1 MRRIYFDYQA
11 STPVRPEVFEAMR
24 PWFTEHFGSTSS
36 FHQEGLAA
44 RKALTQAREQFAAM
58 LHVETPESILFTSG
72 GTEAVN
78 LAIKGA
84 ALAGKRLGNHVI
96 YSAAEHPAVTGSIQ
110 WLETQGFTTTKVPV
124 QGDGRID
131 PAAIRAAITEETIL
145 ICLHHTNFDLGT
157 VQPVKEIGAIAAER
171 GITVFLDANFSGGWL
186 PLDVTDLGVHLVS
199 LSPQRFYGPKGVG
212 VLFRHRRTPLTNI
225 LHGGVQ
231 EDGRRPGTEN
241 LPAIVGAGV
250 AAELA
255 IKEQPARAAHVSALQ
270 AKLWAG
276 LMGKVPQLA
285 FNGPLP
291 GPLRHPANI
300 HFSLEGIEGEAV
312 VLRCDLKGIALH
324 SGTACA
330 TKALKTSPA
339 LAAIGQA
346 PALAKGALLLSL
358 GMDNTEEDITRFL
371 DLFPPIVAEL
381 RAMLPGS

>member
-11 STPVRPEVFEAMR
+11 STPVRAEVFEAMR
-24 PWFTEHFGSTSS
+24 PWLTEHFGSTSS

-44 RKALTQAREQFAAM
+44 RKALTHARQQFAGM
-58 LHVETPESILFTSG
+58 LHTDTPESILLTSG

-84 ALAGKRLGNHVI
+84 ALAGKRLGNHLI
-96 YSAAEHPAVTGSIQ
+96 YSAAEHPAVTASIQ
-110 WLETQGFTTTKVPV
+110 WLETQGFTATKVPV

-131 PAAIRAAITEETIL
+131 PAVIRAAITDETIL
-145 ICLHHTNFDLGT
+145 ICLHHTNFDFGT

-212 VLFRHRRTPLTNI
+212 VLYRHRRTPLTNI

-255 IKEQPARAAHVSALQ
+255 IKEQPARAAHVAKLQ

-276 LMGKVPQLA
+276 LASKVPQLT
-285 FNGPLP
+285 FNGPAP
-291 GPLRHPANI
+291 GLLRHPANI

-346 PALAKGALLLSL
+346 PALTKGALLLSL
-358 GMDNTEEDITRFL
+358 GMDNTEEDVTRFL

-381 RAMLPGS
+381 RAMLPNP

>member
-11 STPVRPEVFEAMR
+11 STPVRAEVFEAMR

-58 LHVETPESILFTSG
+58 LHTDTPESILFTSG
-72 GTEAVN
+72 GTETVN

-96 YSAAEHPAVTGSIQ
+96 YTAAEHPAVTGSIQ
-110 WLETQGFTTTKVPV
+110 WLEAQGFTTTKVPV

-131 PAAIRAAITEETIL
+131 PAAIRAAITDETIL

-186 PLDVTDLGVHLVS
+186 PLDVADLGVQLVS

-212 VLFRHRRTPLTNI
+212 VLYRHRRTPLTNI

-241 LPAIVGAGV
+241 LPAIVGAGI

-255 IKEQPARAAHVSALQ
+255 SEEQPARAAHVSALQ

-276 LMGKVPQLA
+276 LAAKVPQLT
-285 FNGPLP
+285 FNGSIP

-358 GMDNTEEDITRFL
+358 GMDNTEEDVTRFL
-371 DLFPPIVAEL
+371 ELFPPIVAEL
-381 RAMLPGS
+381 RAMLPSS

>member
-44 RKALTQAREQFAAM
+44 RKALAQAREQFAAM

-199 LSPQRFYGPKGVG
+199 LSPQRFYGSKGVG

-250 AAELA
+250 AAALA
-255 IKEQPARAAHVSALQ
+255 AHEQPARAAHVSALQ

-276 LMGKVPQLA
+276 LAAKVPQLT
-285 FNGPLP
+285 FNGPMP

-358 GMDNTEEDITRFL
+358 GVDNTEEDVTRFL

>member
-58 LHVETPESILFTSG
+58 LHTDTPESILFTSG

-96 YSAAEHPAVTGSIQ
+96 YPAAEHPAVTGSIQ

-225 LHGGVQ
+225 LHGGMQ

-250 AAELA
+250 AAALVA
-255 IKEQPARAAHVSALQ
+255 QEQPARAAHVSALQ

-276 LMGKVPQLA
+276 LTAKVPQLT
-285 FNGPLP
+285 FNGPVP

-358 GMDNTEEDITRFL
+358 GMDNTEEDVTRFL